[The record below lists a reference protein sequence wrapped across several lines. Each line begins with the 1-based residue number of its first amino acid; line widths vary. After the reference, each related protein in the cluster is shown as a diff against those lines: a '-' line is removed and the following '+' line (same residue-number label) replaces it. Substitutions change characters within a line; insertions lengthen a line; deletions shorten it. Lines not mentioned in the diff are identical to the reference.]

1 MRTRTKLTFRLVLL
15 TNFIVSKRYKGFFQH
30 LFSTSIIAKIALNT
44 PKIPSSLEPT
54 QSKSMENEHYGGSNE
69 AFMTE
74 ITTIGGHKT
83 KIIAMADVSYGSSKK
98 DINSSGGST
107 NITNTSSTASN
118 NLSTEELEEN
128 VTTETLEVLPNTS
141 STKEKLG
148 MNQVKVEIFHDDV
161 QKLVPF

>member
-1 MRTRTKLTFRLVLL
+1 
-15 TNFIVSKRYKGFFQH
+15 
-30 LFSTSIIAKIALNT
+30 
-44 PKIPSSLEPT
+44 
-54 QSKSMENEHYGGSNE
+54 MENEHYGGSNE

-107 NITNTSSTASN
+107 ITNTSSTASN

-128 VTTETLEVLPNTS
+128 VTAETVEVLPNTS
-141 STKEKLG
+141 FTKEKLG
-148 MNQVKVEIFHDDV
+148 MNQVKVEIFS
-161 QKLVPF
+161 